1 MRLLIIGALLI
12 GLYLPGD
19 SYGNAYIRNINIV
32 RQNVFENYQQA
43 DGNFLYRLGNKLH
56 VVTRERVIRREL
68 LFESGDEFSK
78 ESLNLS
84 VRNIRGLPY
93 IGDVTTDVKQVG
105 SDSVDITI
113 TTEDLW
119 TTILGVSSEGG
130 GGLYSLSFY
139 ADEKNIAGLGIG
151 IETDLSFT
159 TDNNDGYAIHLFD
172 SRFLNTRNYLDFSLS
187 DFTYNNEINVTLL
200 KPFYSV
206 DTRWSYSG
214 QFTSQRERPRIFY
227 QGEEIF
233 QYKRDYTYLSLA
245 GSRSFGRYS
254 RFQPNIQFLYSKL
267 DYNELPEY
275 PDTGIIADD
284 ETVSGPGLGFKLA
297 TFRYTTGTYLDEF
310 GTTEDLTEHATL
322 TGGILWSGPTF
333 KGDYEATVISIDAGF
348 FYQPARC
355 LYAGFKNSYSHYY
368 VNDFRRERIANIM
381 ETIVYLKPSTYHLL
395 SLRSVTSFAWRQK
408 PNYRTTL
415 GGDNGLRGYPD
426 RYFNGNRLALIN
438 TEYRIYSPVEIL
450 TVGLGG
456 ALFFDAGYVWDKD
469 ESIKFDDLKSDL
481 GLGLRLGLTKSST
494 ARSIRFDLAKSLN
507 DNNWFIS
514 FGTENLFSLARF
526 Q

>member
-1 MRLLIIGALLI
+1 MNLLITGTLLI
-12 GLYLPGD
+12 GLYLPRTG
-19 SYGNAYIRNINIV
+19 YGNTYIRNIDII
-32 RQNVFENYQQA
+32 RQNVFDNHRQA

-56 VVTRERVIRREL
+56 VVTRERVIKREL
-68 LFESGDEFSK
+68 LFESGDEFNE

-93 IGDVTTDVKQVG
+93 IGEVTTDVKQVG

-119 TTILGVSSEGG
+119 TTILGASSEGG

-139 ADEKNIAGLGIG
+139 ADEKNIAGMGMG

-172 SRFLNTRNYLDFSLS
+172 PRFLNTRNYLDFSMS
-187 DFTYNNEINVTLL
+187 DFTYDDEISFTLI

-214 QFTSQRERPRIFY
+214 QFIGQRQRPRLFY

-233 QYKRDYTYLSLA
+233 QYKRDYTYLSLT
-245 GSRSFGRYS
+245 GSRAFGRYS
-254 RFQPNIQFLYSKL
+254 RVLPNIQYFYSKL
-267 DYNELPEY
+267 DYTELPGY
-275 PDTGIIADD
+275 PDNGIIPND
-284 ETVSGPGLGFKLA
+284 EIISGPGLGFKLT
-297 TFRYTTGTYLDEF
+297 TFKYTTGTYLDEF
-310 GTTEDLTEHATL
+310 GTTEDLTEHITL
-322 TGGILWSGPTF
+322 SGGVLWSGPTF
-333 KGDYEATVISIDAGF
+333 KADYTATVISIDAGF
-348 FYQPARC
+348 FLQPARY
-355 LYAGFKNSYSHYY
+355 LYTGFKNSYSHYY
-368 VNDFRRERIANIM
+368 VDNFRRERIANIM
-381 ETIVYLKPSTYHLL
+381 ESIVYLKPSTYHLL
-395 SLRSVTSFAWRQK
+395 SFRSITSFAWRQK
-408 PNYRTTL
+408 PNYKSSL
-415 GGDNGLRGYPD
+415 GGDNGLRGYPN
-426 RYFNGNRLALIN
+426 RYFNGTRLALIN
-438 TEYRIYSPVEIL
+438 TEYRIYSPLEIL
-450 TVGLGG
+450 TVGIGG

-469 ESIKFDDLKSDL
+469 DSIRFDDLKSDL

-494 ARSIRFDLAKSLN
+494 ARSIRFDLAKSLTD
-507 DNNWFIS
+507 DNWYIS